1 MPRSTSVP
9 SGPSQRRT
17 LQPAAHAYSSST
29 SLANPRLAAAADLR
43 ASLATDVSA
52 QIALRGMRRLEQRR
66 NMEESQYQIQK
77 ARASNLNPPVDLRA
91 LEYIS
96 KYDENLVC
104 PICRCAF
111 VDPVLLI
118 ECDHCFCRECIRQ
131 TWSTYSPLGPRG
143 DCPTCRTPAKMGP
156 RSATSKIIVN
166 ILDDLVVKC
175 PNHEAGCKSEV
186 KRGEVETHVEVY
198 CGYSKVKCPADD
210 CDLPVRRRESDQGC
224 LHYTVSCLSCR
235 QGMHRADLEAH
246 WTFEC
251 ADREIS
257 CELCKASVLSRHIEQ
272 HRRASCAAVAV
283 PCPGAAFG
291 CLNKSKRAQAEVH
304 AKGCALAKLAPV
316 LIAQMQRMDEQE
328 ATQKVMSRK
337 LEVLETGFAAMQ
349 NILEGAPENLDHDSA
364 NETRIPFLPELRRH
378 SALTV
383 GTTLASPSD
392 YDFPQPPSSARLTSA
407 SPTSTIRTMH
417 TAVGNTSPP
426 HRAPPEPPGPR
437 PADLPPQMSPDFDL
451 PSPFPPP
458 SANGPYASPLH
469 HLLSMHENLRDE
481 MTRISTTLQELEGRH
496 SMQILNENLRTREE
510 IAYLGG
516 QVAGM
521 SRQVHWLTSSA
532 LQRQQGRSGTPSGPS
547 LARDSMS
554 TVTLAS
560 DSMASP
566 STPAPDGVDMPD
578 ASAGV
583 HAAMGTAATALRGA
597 ARMVNVGSQSGI
609 QRRGTSEEGRTK
621 L

>member
-1 MPRSTSVP
+1 MQTP
-9 SGPSQRRT
+9 
-17 LQPAAHAYSSST
+17 AHAYSSST
-29 SLANPRLAAAADLR
+29 SLANPRLLAAADVR

-104 PICRCAF
+104 PICRCPF

-118 ECDHCFCRECIRQ
+118 ECDHCFCRDCIRQ

-186 KRGEVETHVEVY
+186 KRGEAQTHVEGY

-224 LHYTVSCLSCR
+224 LHYTVSCLTCR

-251 ADREIS
+251 TDREVS
-257 CELCKASVLSRHIEQ
+257 CELCKSAVLSRDIEL
-272 HRRASCAAVAV
+272 HRRDACTAMAV

-316 LIAQMQRMDEQE
+316 LNAQKQRMDEQE
-328 ATQKVMSRK
+328 ATQKAMSRK
-337 LEVLETGFAAMQ
+337 LEVLETGFVALQ
-349 NILEGAPENLDHDSA
+349 SILDGTQDNPDLDSA
-364 NETRIPFLPELRRH
+364 DSSRIPLLPELRRH

-392 YDFPQPPSSARLTSA
+392 YDFPQPPSSARPISTS
-407 SPTSTIRTMH
+407 SPTSTVRTMH
-417 TAVGNTSPP
+417 TAVGRSSPP
-426 HRAPPEPPGPR
+426 PSPPRRAPPGPPGPR
-437 PADLPPQMSPDFDL
+437 PPDLPPPMSPDFDL
-451 PSPFPPP
+451 PSPFPPL
-458 SANGPYASPLH
+458 STDGPYASPLH

-521 SRQVHWLTSSA
+521 SRQVHWLTSA
-532 LQRQQGRSGTPSGPS
+532 QLQRQQGRSNTPSTGALIRDS
-547 LARDSMS
+547 ISTATLTRDSM
-554 TVTLAS
+554 AG
-560 DSMASP
+560 P
-566 STPAPDGVDMPD
+566 STPAADSAEV
-578 ASAGV
+578 ASAGTSSG
-583 HAAMGTAATALRGA
+583 AAMGAVGTAATALRGA